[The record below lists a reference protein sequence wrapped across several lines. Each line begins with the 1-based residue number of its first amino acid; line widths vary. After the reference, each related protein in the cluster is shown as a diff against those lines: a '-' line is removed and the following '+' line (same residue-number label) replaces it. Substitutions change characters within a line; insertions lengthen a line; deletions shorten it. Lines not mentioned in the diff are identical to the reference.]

1 MFYPLQISN
10 AYAYS
15 VTRPHQAIAE
25 NSHLF
30 VAERGNVLVDPL
42 PFDDATLAQIAELG
56 GVSTVVVLTGDRS
69 SHAQAI
75 AARFGAAVVDRAEH
89 YDGIGAGLTAI
100 RLRDQHRAHEFALHL
115 TESQAVVAGETLA
128 GAPAGAL
135 SMAADGKYTD
145 VCKAALGLRRILRVN
160 PERLLVSR
168 GQSVYAGAYQQLY
181 TLLYAKAGADVHRIN
196 VDELDFRDERDEN
209 TERAQQPQRYT
220 CLDAEVGW
228 AIGARGLGYRVS
240 TLPPGH
246 RFCPLHGH
254 AREEELFY
262 VIDGEPSVRML
273 SGTIRC
279 RKGDFVALPVGES
292 GTHQLLN
299 DSDAPATVLLLA
311 RTEEF
316 ESCYYPDSDK
326 LLVDLPAP
334 LDGRSSVLVA
344 AHPQLE
350 YFHGES

>member
-1 MFYPLQISN
+1 MFYALQIPN
-10 AYAYS
+10 AYGYS
-15 VTRPHQAIAE
+15 ATLRDEALPE

-30 VAERGNVLVDPL
+30 VAQSGNVLVDPL
-42 PFDDATLAQIAELG
+42 AFDDAAVEQIARLG
-56 GVSTVVVLTGDRS
+56 GVSAVVVLTQARAS
-69 SHAQAI
+69 AAQAV
-75 AARFGAAVVDRAEH
+75 AARFGAAVIDQADQDAVV
-89 YDGIGAGLTAI
+89 GAGLIAI
-100 RLRDQHRAHEFALHL
+100 RLRDQRRAHEFALHL
-115 TESQAVVAGETLA
+115 PASRVVVAGEALA

-135 SMAADGKYTD
+135 SMAADERYAD
-145 VCKAALGLRRILRVN
+145 LRKAALGLRRILRAN
-160 PERLLVSR
+160 PESLLLSR
-168 GQSVYAGAYQQLY
+168 GQSLYADAYRQLY
-181 TLLYAKAGADVHRIN
+181 RLLYAKAGAEVHRIN

-209 TERAQQPQRYT
+209 AERSEQPAHYD

-254 AREEELFY
+254 AREEELFF

-279 RKGDFVALPVGES
+279 RKGDFIALPVGES
-292 GTHQLLN
+292 GTHQLMN

-326 LLVDLPAP
+326 LLVDLPDP
-334 LDGRSSVLVA
+334 LDGRSSIMVA

-350 YFHGES
+350 YFHGEA

>member
-1 MFYPLQISN
+1 MLYPLEIPN
-10 AYAYS
+10 AYGYS
-15 VTRPHQAIAE
+15 ATPPGEALAE
-25 NSHLF
+25 NAYLF
-30 VAERGNVLVDPL
+30 VAESGNVLVDPL
-42 PFDDATLAQIAELG
+42 PCDDATAERIARLG
-56 GVSTVVVLTGDRS
+56 GVARVVVLTQGRES
-69 SHAQAI
+69 AARLLAQ
-75 AARFGAAVVDRAEH
+75 RFGAAVIDRAEH
-89 YDGIGAGLTAI
+89 QAEIGADLSVI
-100 RLRDQHRAHEFALHL
+100 RLRDQRAPHEFALHL
-115 TESQAVVAGETLA
+115 AASQTVVVGDALA
-128 GAPAGAL
+128 GAPAGAI
-135 SMAADGKYTD
+135 SMRPGEQYAD
-145 VCKAALGLRRILRVN
+145 VRKAALGLRRLLRVN
-160 PERLLVSR
+160 AERLLLSR
-168 GQSVYAGAYQQLY
+168 GQSLYAGAYHQLY
-181 TLLYAKAGADVHRIN
+181 RLLYATAGAEVHRIN

-209 TERAQQPQRYT
+209 AERSGQPARYA

-254 AREEELFY
+254 AREEELFF
-262 VIDGEPSVRML
+262 VIDGTPSVRML

-279 RKGDFVALPVGES
+279 RKGDFIALPVGES

-326 LLVDLPAP
+326 LLVDLPSP
-334 LDGRSSVLVA
+334 LDGRSSIMVA

-350 YFHGES
+350 YFHGEA